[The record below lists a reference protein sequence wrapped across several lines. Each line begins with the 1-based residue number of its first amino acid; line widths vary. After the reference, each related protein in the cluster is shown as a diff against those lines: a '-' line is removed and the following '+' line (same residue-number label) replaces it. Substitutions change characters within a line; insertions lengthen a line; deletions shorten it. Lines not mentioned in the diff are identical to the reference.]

1 MEECS
6 EFFRHN
12 PKLKLEQLSIDE
24 LIASALSF
32 KVTRK
37 LLTKMEQERHLEV
50 FAFLGSVS
58 AHVLTQHL

>member
-12 PKLKLEQLSIDE
+12 PKLKLEHLGIDE
-24 LIASALSF
+24 LITSALSF

-37 LLTKMEQERHLEV
+37 MLTKMEQERHLEV
-50 FAFLGSVS
+50 CLALDRVN
-58 AHVLTQHL
+58 LIEN